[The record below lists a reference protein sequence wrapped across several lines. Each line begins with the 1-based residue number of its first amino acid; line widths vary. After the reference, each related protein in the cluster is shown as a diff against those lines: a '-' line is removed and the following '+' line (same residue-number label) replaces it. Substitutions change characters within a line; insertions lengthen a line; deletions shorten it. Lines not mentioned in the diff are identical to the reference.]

1 MSVELYYQRPSV
13 KNVPRAE
20 MSAAEWK
27 ARVDLAA
34 FYRLSAHFGW
44 SELVFTHISL
54 NIPGEKEHFLL
65 NPLGYCF
72 DEICAS
78 DFVVIDIE
86 GQPVYPTDKTIL
98 SAGFALHAGIHQ
110 ARADANC
117 VFHCHTPAGM
127 AVAAMKEGLL
137 PLSQHAMMFYGR
149 TAYLENGGMK
159 YDADERAR
167 MGRLLGDNTIM
178 ILRNHGLLVVG
189 NTVADAFTK
198 AFFLDQ
204 ACKAQVQMLSTGRE
218 LVHPD
223 DELARRFSDGANQ
236 KNPDGTGHAELFV
249 WPAMLRMLDRLGGTP
264 YNQ

>member
-1 MSVELYYQRPSV
+1 MIAPPVNGSRPS
-13 KNVPRAE
+13 P
-20 MSAAEWK
+20 MSDDEWQ

-54 NIPGEKEHFLL
+54 KIPGEKQHFLL
-65 NPLGYCF
+65 NPLGLCF

-86 GQPVYPTDKTIL
+86 GQPVYPADRPIL
-98 SAGFALHAGIHQ
+98 SAGFALHAAIHE
-110 ARADANC
+110 ARPDANC

-127 AVAAMKEGLL
+127 AVAAMEEGLL

-149 TAYLENGGMK
+149 TAYLENGGMR
-159 YDADERAR
+159 YDRAERER
-167 MGRLLGDNTIM
+167 IGRLLGENTIM

-189 NTVADAFTK
+189 STVADAFTK

-204 ACKAQVQMLSTGRE
+204 ACRAQVQALSTNRT
-218 LVHPD
+218 LVYPD
-223 DELARRFSDGANQ
+223 SDLAQKFSDGANQ
-236 KNPDGTGHAELFV
+236 KDADGNGHAELFV
-249 WPAMLRMLDRLGGTP
+249 WPAMLRMLGRLGGTP
-264 YNQ
+264 YDR